1 MSSLPVEPSGSET
14 LISAS
19 TYERADSTDDSF
31 IRHHKYFFKD
41 GNVTFLVDGT
51 LYCVHRY
58 FFSRDSMY
66 FSARFDQ
73 LGIRDHEALPIT
85 ISLGNIER
93 KDFEAFLSIL
103 YPENFEQHDL
113 SYEEWKSVLDLS
125 TCWDFTSVRRLAL
138 NNIQPPTPHDRLLL
152 ARTYSVDHWV
162 IPALSALCERGASIS
177 LDEARQMDI
186 EDVVL
191 VTTVRED
198 IRSRNLQVDAAEI
211 PRRVEAA
218 QAGKPVHI
226 DSVDVS
232 PAVPTSGAVEQVLSS
247 LDEEPASKDR
257 VTDESVGEVLEK
269 QATPD
274 DISGQREELQQPLE
288 DRQAKA
294 TAKPKPEVE
303 KVRRMVEA
311 AMLKADEGKMIK
323 WKAQAEKHAVE
334 EARVSDL
341 KAKAESAECK
351 AQAAEREAEA
361 AKVVILEA
369 ATELEKAAASEVR
382 HAASSAAK
390 VAREEAKKARKAATK
405 AANRAAQLWCT

>member
-1 MSSLPVEPSGSET
+1 
-14 LISAS
+14 
-19 TYERADSTDDSF
+19 
-31 IRHHKYFFKD
+31 
-41 GNVTFLVDGT
+41 
-51 LYCVHRY
+51 
-58 FFSRDSMY
+58 
-66 FSARFDQ
+66 
-73 LGIRDHEALPIT
+73 
-85 ISLGNIER
+85 
-93 KDFEAFLSIL
+93 
-103 YPENFEQHDL
+103 
-113 SYEEWKSVLDLS
+113 VLDLS

-257 VTDESVGEVLEK
+257 VTDESVGEVLV
-269 QATPD
+269 
-274 DISGQREELQQPLE
+274 SL
-288 DRQAKA
+288 
-294 TAKPKPEVE
+294 V
-303 KVRRMVEA
+303 
-311 AMLKADEGKMIK
+311 
-323 WKAQAEKHAVE
+323 AVWF
-334 EARVSDL
+334 
-341 KAKAESAECK
+341 ES
-351 AQAAEREAEA
+351 
-361 AKVVILEA
+361 
-369 ATELEKAAASEVR
+369 
-382 HAASSAAK
+382 
-390 VAREEAKKARKAATK
+390 
-405 AANRAAQLWCT
+405 